1 MNLKEA
7 KILLEKIDSI
17 LRNME
22 GHQISDDYEFFGE
35 ITYHDLVVLAK
46 QLIIDFNI
54 SEDDYYFPC
63 LKEWY
68 EN

>member
-1 MNLKEA
+1 MNSKEA
-7 KILLEKIDSI
+7 KVILEKIDNI

-22 GHQISDDYEFFGE
+22 GHQISDDYEFFSE
-35 ITYHDLVVLAK
+35 ITYHDLIVLAK
-46 QLIIDFNI
+46 QLIIDFDI

-68 EN
+68 